1 MDEIE
6 EFMENMY
13 DSTRW
18 YHERSKEQREFDD
31 LVVAELV
38 CGKKVGS
45 AVRKGIRLMP
55 TMEVFLTNRTMS
67 EIKEYYTQLRRLEQ
81 EIGIANN
88 MQILAAMRKRKAQT
102 KDSPN

>member
-1 MDEIE
+1 MDEIQQ
-6 EFMENMY
+6 FMEDMD

-38 CGKKVGS
+38 RGKKVGS
-45 AVRKGIRLMP
+45 AVEKAIRQMP
-55 TMEVFLTNRTMS
+55 TMAVFLTSRTMS

-88 MQILAAMRKRKAQT
+88 MQMLAAMRKRKAQSGPR
-102 KDSPN
+102 D